1 MEILIYRKEY
11 EQGVID
17 LILPIQQAEF
27 AVPVTIADQP
37 DLQNVKGFYQQG
49 KGNFWIAVDD
59 NKVIGTIAL
68 IDIGNRQVA
77 LRKMFVDVHYRGKTF
92 GVAQRLMETVIEW
105 CKEEGIDEIYL
116 GTINIMEAAR
126 KFYLKNG
133 FVELAKEMLP
143 ASFPLMKVD
152 NRFFKRTVDIRE

>member
-152 NRFFKRTVDIRE
+152 NRFFKRTVGIRE

>member
-133 FVELAKEMLP
+133 FVELVKEMLP